1 MPSDKCIHDLLKK
14 AAKTNQMF
22 LVEKLATREV
32 PAEKCQCGKNDEK
45 NNNLTYAFYIAC
57 RYNNLENAKNMLS
70 LNKKIIAIYGN
81 SNKSRKTKVNKFDI
95 NINAQFGYYNINCI
109 NEAMDHENIDLIDLL
124 LQNGANVN
132 SKTSTKDTILFKAL
146 EKKNIDIVKLLLG
159 YGATVNI
166 LGQDGDSPLSY
177 AIENC
182 DCQMVDTLLQNGANV
197 NFKNSNNDIPLILA
211 ANNPEANLEIVEIL
225 VQYGA
230 NLDAQDSDG
239 DTALHLAVKGRSL
252 ELVKY
257 LIEKIPNYL
266 IKNKQGLTVIDIAA
280 ATSYFG
286 YFTNIDILLVLLKHY
301 NITCSDLVKIIGCNK
316 FKKIKQN
323 KKIKKFFSKGKIKH
337 KNRILIFA
345 HNFDDRSLL
354 NCDYLYE
361 DLFLKILHEANMQY
375 YSEKYNIV

>member
-109 NEAMDHENIDLIDLL
+109 NEAMDHENIDLIELL

-146 EKKNIDIVKLLLG
+146 EKKNIDVVKLLLTH
-159 YGATVNI
+159 GAKVNI
-166 LGQDGDSPLSY
+166 LGQNGDSPLTY

-197 NFKNSNNDIPLILA
+197 NFKNSNHDIPLIVA
-211 ANNPEANLEIVEIL
+211 VDNPRENLEIVKIL
-225 VQYGA
+225 VQCGA
-230 NLDAQDSDG
+230 NLDAQDSYG
-239 DTALHLAVKGRSL
+239 NTALHLAVKNEDL

-257 LIEKIPNYL
+257 LVEKIPNYL
-266 IKNKQGLTVIDIAA
+266 IKNKQEMTVIDIAV
-280 ATSYFG
+280 SSCYSWSI
-286 YFTNIDILLVLLKHY
+286 NMDILLVLLKHY
-301 NITCSDLVKIIGCNK
+301 NITCSDLVKIIGCKK

-323 KKIKKFFSKGKIKH
+323 KKIKKFFSKAKIKH

-345 HNFDDRSLL
+345 HKFDDRSLL